1 MEPINT
7 EEKKGKNFIQLQ
19 IDADLAEGKNG
30 GRVETRFPPEPNGYL
45 HIGHAKSICLNFGI
59 ARDYNGVCH
68 LRFDDTNPEKEDI
81 EYVESI
87 QEDVKWLGFEWGKH
101 LYYASDY
108 YEKCYQYAIELIN
121 KGLAYVCNLTAD
133 QMREYRGTPTE
144 AGKNSPF
151 RERTVAEHLNLF
163 ERMRNGD
170 FPDGFC
176 TLRAK
181 IDMAHPNINMRDP
194 ALYRIKRAHHH
205 RTGDAW
211 LIYPMYDYAHPIGDA
226 LENITHSICTLEFED
241 HRPLYEWVVNN
252 ISVPAKPRQIEFARL
267 NLTYTVMSK
276 RKLLQLV
283 KDKLVSGWDDP
294 RMPTISG
301 MRRRGY
307 SPAAIRNFCD
317 RIGVDKTN
325 STIDLQLLEFF
336 IREDLNK
343 SAARVMAVLKPLK
356 VIIDNYPDGQTE
368 EFDADNNPEDP
379 SAGTRKV
386 TFSKEIYIEQ
396 TDFLEVP
403 PKGYFRLSVG
413 AEVRLK
419 HAYYITCT
427 SVDKDAA
434 GNIVALHC
442 SYDPQSRGGGTPDNR
457 KVKGTLHWVSA
468 AHALDAEIRLYDT
481 LFTKPNP
488 DEVEEGKS
496 FTDFM
501 NKDSLQLLAGAKLES
516 SLVNA
521 KPNVAYQFLRNAYF
535 CLDKDSHPGKLVF
548 NRTIT
553 LKDTWAKIE
562 KKK

>member
-1 MEPINT
+1 METSNP
-7 EEKKGKNFIQLQ
+7 EEKKGKDFIRQQ
-19 IDADLAEGKNG
+19 IDAELAEGKNN

-59 ARDYNGVCH
+59 ARDYNGACH
-68 LRFDDTNPEKEDI
+68 LRFDDTNPEKEDV

-87 QEDVKWLGFEWGKH
+87 QEDVKWLGFDWGKH

-121 KGLAYVCNLTAD
+121 KGLAYVCDLTPD
-133 QMREYRGTPTE
+133 QMREYRGTPTTP
-144 AGKNSPF
+144 GKDSPN
-151 RERTVAEHLNLF
+151 RRRSVEENLKLF
-163 ERMRNGD
+163 ERMRKGD

-176 TLRAK
+176 TLRGK

-194 ALYRIKRAHHH
+194 ALYRIKRATHH

-252 ISVPAKPRQIEFARL
+252 ISVPSKPRQIEFARL

-276 RKLLQLV
+276 RKLLELV

-307 SPAAIRNFCD
+307 TPAAIRNFCE

-336 IREDLNK
+336 IREGLNK
-343 SAARVMAVLKPLK
+343 TAERVMAVLKPLK
-356 VIIDNYPDGQTE
+356 VIIDNYPGGKTE

-379 SAGTRKV
+379 SAGTRKII
-386 TFSKEIYIEQ
+386 FSKEIFIEQ
-396 TDFLEVP
+396 ADFIETP
-403 PKGYFRLSVG
+403 PKGYFRLSIG

-427 SVDKDAA
+427 GVDKDAN
-434 GNIVALHC
+434 GNIVAIHC
-442 SYDPQSRGGGTPDNR
+442 TYDPQSRGGGTPDNR

-468 AHALDAEIRLYDT
+468 AHSLDGEIRLYDN

-488 DEVEEGKS
+488 DDVEEGKN
-496 FTDFM
+496 FTDFI
-501 NKDSLQLLAGAKLES
+501 NKNSLEVIKGAKLEA
-516 SLVNA
+516 SLANA
-521 KPNVAYQFLRNAYF
+521 RPGTAYQFLRNAYF
-535 CLDKDSHPGKLVF
+535 CLDKDSKPGHLVF

-553 LKDTWAKIE
+553 LKDTWAKME